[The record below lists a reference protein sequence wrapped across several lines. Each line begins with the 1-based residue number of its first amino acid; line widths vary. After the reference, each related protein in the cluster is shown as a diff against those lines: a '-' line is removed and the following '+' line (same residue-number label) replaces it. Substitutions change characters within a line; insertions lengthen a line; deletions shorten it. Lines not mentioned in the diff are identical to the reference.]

1 MRGERVREREAARLF
16 DALNT
21 ELAQVE
27 AELDAEWF
35 WEKHGNHPWASLG
48 IRRDGSIDDP
58 PERLEELGEWLVEHL
73 PKLKAVL
80 NPRLEKIMGE
90 LNMQDSALGVSGDGL
105 SA

>member
-1 MRGERVREREAARLF
+1 MRVRGREAARVF

-21 ELAQVE
+21 ESALVE

-35 WEKHGNHPWASLG
+35 WEKHGNHPWASLS

-58 PERLEELGEWLVEHL
+58 PERLEELGAWLVEHL
-73 PKLKAVL
+73 PKLKTVL
-80 NPRLEKIMGE
+80 NPHLERILGE
-90 LNMQDSALGVSGDGL
+90 LDLENSALGVSEDGH